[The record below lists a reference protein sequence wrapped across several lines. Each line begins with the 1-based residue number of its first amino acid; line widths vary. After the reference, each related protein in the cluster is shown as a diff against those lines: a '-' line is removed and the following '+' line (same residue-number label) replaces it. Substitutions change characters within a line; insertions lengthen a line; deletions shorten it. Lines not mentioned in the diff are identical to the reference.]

1 MALIA
6 VTVDQLTPEFLGEV
20 LGHPGELRSV
30 SASRIGTGQVALS
43 LRLDLEWAD
52 GSAAEAPTVLIAKIP
67 ATEPASREAA
77 RLHRTYHLEV
87 GFYRD
92 VSSRVSVP
100 HPRSLH
106 AEIDDES
113 GDFTLVMEPAS
124 GVVGDQL
131 AGCSVAEATAM
142 VDAAVGLHAPTWDSL
157 GEFGSLPWL
166 PVPDLSMLEVRVN
179 AYRALLPGF
188 VERFSSRLGADVI
201 DAARWLGDHLVDV
214 ALAYRSPFC
223 LIHGDFRLDNMLFDA
238 GADGSSSVTVL
249 DWQTVA
255 FGRGAVDVAY
265 GLGSGLLPDL
275 RREHESSLVD
285 RYVDGL
291 LAAGVGCDPDDVR
304 RDHRLGTVSGLA
316 MSVIASQLVA
326 STKRGD
332 EMFAVM
338 AERHAWQMADNDVFS
353 LV

>member
-6 VTVDQLTPEFLGEV
+6 VTADQLDPVFLGDV
-20 LGHPGELRSV
+20 LGHPGAVRTV
-30 SASRIGTGQVALS
+30 TATRIGTGQVALS
-43 LRLDLEWAD
+43 LRLDLDWID
-52 GSAAEAPTVLIAKIP
+52 GPGDGRPPVLIAKIP
-67 ATEPASREAA
+67 APEPASREAA

-92 VSSRVSVP
+92 VSSKVAVP

-106 AEIDDES
+106 AEINDET
-113 GDFTLVMEPAS
+113 GDFTLLMEPAP

-131 AGCSVAEATAM
+131 AGCSVDEATAM
-142 VDAAVGLHAPTWDSL
+142 VDAAVGLHAPTWDRL
-157 GEFGSLPWL
+157 VEFGSLGWL
-166 PVPDLSMLEVRVN
+166 PVPDPSMLEMRVN

-188 VERFSSRLGADVI
+188 IERFSSRLDADVI
-201 DAARWLGDHLVDV
+201 DAARWLGDHLIDV

-223 LIHGDFRLDNMLFDA
+223 VTHGDFRLDNMLFDT

-265 GLGSGLLPDL
+265 GLGSGLLPEL
-275 RREHESSLVD
+275 RREHETSLVD
-285 RYVDGL
+285 RYVEGL

-304 RDHRLGTVSGLA
+304 RDHRLGTVSGLG

-326 STKRGD
+326 STERGD